1 MSSDMPQIIPEGDE
15 TGDLLEW
22 TRYFDELDDAMHD
35 FEVGLSRQ
43 DVQPLRI
50 IQAPRGK
57 PPEVL
62 RTRWA
67 QAYQRIS
74 ELEFRARSLRE
85 ELRSEFARVSGGR
98 RSVQPRQG
106 SGYGSSLD
114 VSG

>member
-1 MSSDMPQIIPEGDE
+1 MPQILPEGEE

-22 TRYFDELDDAMHD
+22 TRFFDDLDAAMHD

-43 DVQPLRI
+43 DVEPLRNV
-50 IQAPRGK
+50 
-57 PPEVL
+57 PPPHGQPPLVL
-62 RTRWA
+62 HTRWA

-74 ELEFRARSLRE
+74 ELEFRARSMRE
-85 ELRSEFARVSGGR
+85 DLRSEFARISGGR
-98 RSVQPRQG
+98 RSAQTRPD